1 MTDHHLCHRA
11 ARSSLLRAR
20 VTRFPAGSQSHL
32 LLREEE
38 C

>member
-20 VTRFPAGSQSHL
+20 VMGFPVGSPSHL
-32 LLREEE
+32 LSREEE

>member
-1 MTDHHLCHRA
+1 MTNHHLCHHA

-32 LLREEE
+32 LSREQE

>member
-20 VTRFPAGSQSHL
+20 AMGFPAGSQSHL
-32 LLREEE
+32 LSREEK